1 MIPAPENTLPSQRFR
16 FEQYINLEEKRELK
30 FYLCPFY
37 NSYSWSYLHTK
48 KHYFGKIIGVTFS
61 FFKRIIT
68 LFSLYKYQ
76 FIYIHREAASIG
88 PPFFEWIIT
97 KILKKKIIYD
107 FDDSVWVSTSSPAN
121 PFAAY
126 IKCAWKV
133 KYIAKWSYTI
143 STGNQFLADFA
154 KQYCNDVRI
163 IPTVVNTNSKHNQI
177 KNHDTLPLTIG
188 WTGTFTNFVQLDIII
203 SVIKQLQQNYDFT
216 FLIIADKDPLYKE
229 IKYVY
234 KPWDLNTE
242 IEDLLKMHIGV
253 MPLGNTVLALGKCA
267 FKAIQ
272 YMSLGIPAVVSNIGA
287 NKDVVKDGINGY
299 CASNEQEW
307 YNKLSYLLEHSEK
320 RVELGKNARASIISN
335 YSVESTKND
344 FFNLFK

>member
-1 MIPAPENTLPSQRFR
+1 MIPAPGNTLPSQRFR

-48 KHYFGKIIGVTFS
+48 NHYFGKIIGVTFS

-88 PPFFEWIIT
+88 PPFFEWIIS
-97 KILKKKIIYD
+97 KIFRKKIIYD

-163 IPTVVNTNSKHNQI
+163 IPTVVNTNTKHNQL

-203 SVIKQLQQNYDFT
+203 AVIKQLQQNYDFT